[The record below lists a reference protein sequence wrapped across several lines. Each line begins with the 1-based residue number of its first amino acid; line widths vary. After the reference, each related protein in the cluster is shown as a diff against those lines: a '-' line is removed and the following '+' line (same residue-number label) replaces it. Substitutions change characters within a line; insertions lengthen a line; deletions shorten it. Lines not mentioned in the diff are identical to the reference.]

1 MEQEK
6 LAEMI
11 KSLIEKD
18 KENFIKKEGIVET
31 KKYETGKEV
40 SVNKK
45 LNINFDNN
53 YLQEIPSENVEASVN
68 KKLNI
73 NFNNNYLQEIPFEN
87 VEVETEKALLI
98 NTTLSGYIWVNKK
111 HCYKSKKYQF
121 KPVFL
126 IKVFN
131 EMTYNIETNGDPD
144 EPATIKGA
152 HIKW

>member
-1 MEQEK
+1 MDKEK
-6 LAEMI
+6 YMEMI

-18 KENFIKKEGIVET
+18 KENFVKKEGNMET
-31 KKYETGKEV
+31 KNYKTGKEV
-40 SVNKK
+40 KVNKK
-45 LNINFDNN
+45 LNINFD
-53 YLQEIPSENVEASVN
+53 
-68 KKLNI
+68 
-73 NFNNNYLQEIPFEN
+73 NNYLQEIPFEN

-131 EMTYNIETNGDPD
+131 EMTYNVETNGDPD

-152 HIKW
+152 YIKW